1 MKERG
6 RQSSDNYIIDNLV
19 SFMCGKSSFGGIGA
33 LVAPPVASLSMRIG
47 PKEYSCLLHFII
59 KSYWL
64 KIGVLKI
71 NNQYDSRLKAS
82 CIFF

>member
-6 RQSSDNYIIDNLV
+6 RQSCCYITNNLYLIRV
-19 SFMCGKSSFGGIGA
+19 GKSSFGGIGA
-33 LVAPPVASLSMRIG
+33 LVAPPVANLSVRIE

-82 CIFF
+82 CILF